1 MDKLKQIISEY
12 VGVSTGDLNADT
24 SLVGDI
30 GIDSFGLISLICT
43 IEDVFECNIPDYQ
56 LSSFQTLSDLSTF
69 LSQNS
74 EVYKQRN

>member
-43 IEDVFECNIPDYQ
+43 IEDAF
-56 LSSFQTLSDLSTF
+56 
-69 LSQNS
+69 
-74 EVYKQRN
+74 